1 MTESKKKKIEI
12 TIIVVGMLFLT
23 IRFVQNYIA
32 TRRFQGEIRI
42 EIPANFNLEEAKRSL
57 TNIGG
62 IKDRTEAAEK
72 HIRDILRK
80 PDELTALEHKP
91 ITESAAPGEISIEEP
106 MLSLEG
112 VMTGGSGGNLAI
124 ISGKVVAEGDT
135 IGSAKVFKIDPGRVI
150 LIKNGSQIELKR

>member
-12 TIIVVGMLFLT
+12 AIIVVGMLFLAT
-23 IRFVQNYIA
+23 RFVQNYIA
-32 TRRFQGEIRI
+32 TRRFQSEIRI
-42 EIPANFNLEEAKRSL
+42 EIPANFNLAEAKRSL
-57 TNIGG
+57 ENIGG
-62 IKDRTEAAEK
+62 IKDRTDAAEK
-72 HIRDILRK
+72 RIRDLLKK

-91 ITESAAPGEISIEEP
+91 ADTTAPGEVSIEEP

-124 ISGKVVAEGDT
+124 ISGKVVGEGDA